1 MGKVKFNRMQNFRLY
16 NEDTINQTE
25 VLKMKKVDNTEMW
38 LLFGLLIIMGLCPPI
53 GVIIVICIALF
64 G

>member
-1 MGKVKFNRMQNFRLY
+1 
-16 NEDTINQTE
+16 
-25 VLKMKKVDNTEMW
+25 MKKVDNKEML
-38 LLFGLLIIMGLCPPI
+38 LLFGLIVVFGLCPPI

>member
-1 MGKVKFNRMQNFRLY
+1 
-16 NEDTINQTE
+16 
-25 VLKMKKVDNTEMW
+25 MKKVDNTEMW
-38 LLFGLLIIMGLCPPI
+38 LLFGLLIVFGLCPPI